1 MTELFP
7 TSGSDGKEDRQQS
20 DTNKD
25 LKTSFCATFAVGIR
39 TFSVVLISSCCKE
52 ALRWSSHTHTH
63 ITNETTVEKEKTALQ
78 VEGRKGYKKEPGA
91 PHLGPIRSVMFLATI
106 YKTDGTKLDE
116 PDSFF

>member
-1 MTELFP
+1 MLCLFHP
-7 TSGSDGKEDRQQS
+7 VVRR
-20 DTNKD
+20 
-25 LKTSFCATFAVGIR
+25 LYVGHH
-39 TFSVVLISSCCKE
+39 T
-52 ALRWSSHTHTH
+52 HTHTH
-63 ITNETTVEKEKTALQ
+63 ITSETTVEKEKTALQ